1 MSISR
6 SVWTY
11 VCVAALSTLFAALSA
26 RPASAQFAS
35 HQGDP
40 ATGEQYHIEFGAGF
54 WNPTP
59 AITLSSESL
68 GILGTDIDFVNDLGI
83 QQTRFPDLSL
93 VLRPARKHKFRISY
107 IPIKYTAQ
115 TTLTKD
121 IIFNGIRYT
130 VGLPVTST
138 LDWKAWRFGYEYD
151 FISRDRGF
159 AGVIAEA
166 KYTDVTATI
175 ASAIDTEYTHAKAP
189 IPALGGIVRVY
200 VVPNISVTGEATGF
214 KLPGSL
220 KQGDSGQYI
229 DIDIYGT
236 VNFTNNI
243 GAQVGWRSLDVQY
256 SVNTGDS
263 GNFTLRGLYFGAVAR
278 F

>member
-6 SVWTY
+6 SVRPY
-11 VCVAALSTLFAALSA
+11 VCAAALLALLPV
-26 RPASAQFAS
+26 RPAAAQYAPA
-35 HQGDP
+35 GTGNA
-40 ATGEQYHIEFGAGF
+40 ATGETYHIEFGAGL

-59 AITLSSESL
+59 TITISSESL
-68 GILGTDIDFVNDLGI
+68 GIIGSNIDFVTDLGV
-83 QQTRFPDLSL
+83 QQTRFPEFNL

-107 IPIKYTAQ
+107 IPIKYQSQA
-115 TTLTKD
+115 TLTRD
-121 IIFNGIRYT
+121 IVFNGIKYT
-130 VGLPVTST
+130 IGLPVTST

-166 KYTDVTATI
+166 KYTEVTATV
-175 ASAIDTEYTHAKAP
+175 ASAVDTEYTQAKAP
-189 IPALGGIVRVY
+189 IPAVGGIVRVY
-200 VVPNISVTGEATGF
+200 VVPNISITGEATGF
-214 KLPGSL
+214 KLPGSIQ
-220 KQGDSGQYI
+220 KGDSGQYI

-263 GNFTLRGLYFGAVAR
+263 GDFTLRGLYFGAVAR